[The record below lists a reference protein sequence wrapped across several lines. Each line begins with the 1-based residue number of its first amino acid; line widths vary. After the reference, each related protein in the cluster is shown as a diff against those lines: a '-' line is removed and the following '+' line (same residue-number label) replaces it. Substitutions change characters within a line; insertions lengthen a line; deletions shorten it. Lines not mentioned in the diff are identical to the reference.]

1 MSRSNF
7 SQKKKKIG
15 ACSTLFIY
23 ISLPCLAR
31 HHNVELPELPSYT
44 TGGKDAV
51 RVNILIFTWQ
61 NGMSPSTFGEGGG
74 GLIIGCMLCLQIE
87 GPIVGAGG
95 GGGSGG
101 SRSSDKRRGR
111 SSSP

>member
-31 HHNVELPELPSYT
+31 HHNVKLPELPSYT

-61 NGMSPSTFGEGGG
+61 NGMNPGTFGEGGG
-74 GLIIGCMLCLQIE
+74 GAYNGMYALFTGRR
-87 GPIVGAGG
+87 AYSGG
-95 GGGSGG
+95 GGGG
-101 SRSSDKRRGR
+101 RGQWR
-111 SSSP
+111 IQIFR

>member
-1 MSRSNF
+1 M
-7 SQKKKKIG
+7 K
-15 ACSTLFIY
+15 
-23 ISLPCLAR
+23 
-31 HHNVELPELPSYT
+31 LPELPSYT

-74 GLIIGCMLCLQIE
+74 GGLIIGCMLCLQVE

-95 GGGSGG
+95 GGGSGR

-111 SSSP
+111 YKICIT

>member
-74 GLIIGCMLCLQIE
+74 AYNRMYALFTDRR
-87 GPIVGAGG
+87 AYSGG
-95 GGGSGG
+95 GGG
-101 SRSSDKRRGR
+101 RGQWR
-111 SSSP
+111 IQIFR

>member
-1 MSRSNF
+1 
-7 SQKKKKIG
+7 
-15 ACSTLFIY
+15 
-23 ISLPCLAR
+23 
-31 HHNVELPELPSYT
+31 
-44 TGGKDAV
+44 
-51 RVNILIFTWQ
+51 
-61 NGMSPSTFGEGGG
+61 MSPSTFGEGGGG

-95 GGGSGG
+95 GGGGSGG